1 MNKFQPVNKYLLV
14 EILEEQITTQSGL
27 LLTGNETDQLRY
39 KKARVA
45 APGTNVDC
53 VAEGNIIYYDKNA
66 GYTMLVNDVK
76 YTVILER
83 DIVVVL

>member
-1 MNKFQPVNKYLLV
+1 MTPINKYLLV
-14 EILEEQITTQSGL
+14 EIIEEQMKTDSGL
-27 LLTGNETDQLRY
+27 LLSGNETDQFRY

-66 GYTMLVNDVK
+66 GYTMLINDVQ

>member
-1 MNKFQPVNKYLLV
+1 MQPVNKYLLV
-14 EILEEQITTQSGL
+14 EIIEEQMKTESGL
-27 LLTGNETDQLRY
+27 LLTGNETDQFRY

-45 APGTNVDC
+45 APGTNVFC

-66 GYTMLVNDVK
+66 GYTMLVNDK
-76 YTVILER
+76 QYTVILER